1 MPQKGTVW
9 YYEWVKEIPL
19 SGPKGKGLA
28 LLVDDEDYEFMSQF
42 KWYAKED
49 RNGDITPTASLP
61 AHRLI
66 VPYTLTD
73 HVNGNK
79 FDNTRDNLREAT
91 PRQNSWNRG
100 LRSDSRHGYKGI
112 HWYTERQKFRA
123 RIQVGTKRLVSNY
136 YDSAIDAARA
146 YDAMAR
152 KYYGEFARLNFPDEQ
167 NHEMPPRP
175 VYQCARP
182 ECGKDFHS
190 DPVDAAYCSRGC
202 ADMIALPA
210 PEVRPALTGA
220 WSRPPRPGTRT
231 GYKGVGWG
239 GSRGGGWQAQIMR
252 DGKRVFL
259 GAFDTPEEAAR
270 VYDAAARELFG
281 ESAWLNFPE
290 EEAALFGTGEVA

>member
-79 FDNTRDNLREAT
+79 FDNTRTNLREAT

-100 LRSDSRHGYKGI
+100 LRSDSRNEYKGVRFDVG
-112 HWYTERQKFRA
+112 RQKFRA
-123 RIQVGTKRLVSNY
+123 RIQVGAKRLLSRY
-136 YDSAIDAARA
+136 YDSEIDAARA

-152 KYYGEFARLNFPDEQ
+152 EYYGVFARLNFPDEP
-167 NHEMPPRP
+167 NHEPPPPPARS
-175 VYQCARP
+175 CARP
-182 ECGKDFHS
+182 DCGNEFQFRPSH
-190 DPVDAAYCSRGC
+190 AIYCSRRC
-202 ADMIALPA
+202 ATIAGL
-210 PEVRPALTGA
+210 
-220 WSRPPRPGTRT
+220 
-231 GYKGVGWG
+231 
-239 GSRGGGWQAQIMR
+239 R
-252 DGKRVFL
+252 DR
-259 GAFDTPEEAAR
+259 AAR
-270 VYDAAARELFG
+270 LKADSSLAPHGSLNTYSSWGCRCEPCSEAMSLYSAERYGLRKEKAA
-281 ESAWLNFPE
+281 
-290 EEAALFGTGEVA
+290 